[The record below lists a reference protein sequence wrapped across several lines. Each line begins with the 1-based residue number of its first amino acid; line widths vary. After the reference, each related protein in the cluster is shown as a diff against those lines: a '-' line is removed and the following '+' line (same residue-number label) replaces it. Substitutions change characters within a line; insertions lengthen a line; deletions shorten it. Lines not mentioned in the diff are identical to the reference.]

1 MERYR
6 VRYVL
11 ATLSLM
17 LFYKAGENMKNKVS
31 VKIEKVIL
39 PLHLEDNFE
48 LISCDDARLILQ
60 WRHSDK
66 EVMIECSLE
75 QLDSNRGLLHFD
87 GDDFVHLNA
96 TITFSSF
103 ATNVD
108 PSIVEDDE
116 VFKSTIEKLN
126 RGDYIAH
133 CIGRCKLELDFI

>member
-1 MERYR
+1 MEKRL

-11 ATLSLM
+11 ATLSLI
-17 LFYKAGENMKNKVS
+17 LFYKVGENMKNKVS

-39 PLHLEDNFE
+39 PRRLEDNFE

-60 WRHSDK
+60 WRYSDK

-96 TITFSSF
+96 TMTFSSF
-103 ATNVD
+103 GTNID
-108 PSIVEDDE
+108 PSIVENDE
-116 VFKSTIEKLN
+116 TFKEEIEKLN

-133 CIGRCKLELDFI
+133 CTGRCKLEIDFV

>member
-1 MERYR
+1 MERR
-6 VRYVL
+6 HVHYVL
-11 ATLSLM
+11 ATLSLI
-17 LFYKAGENMKNKVS
+17 LFYKVGENMKNKVS
-31 VKIEKVIL
+31 VKVEKVIL
-39 PLHLEDNFE
+39 PLRLEDNFE

-60 WRHSDK
+60 WRYSDK

-103 ATNVD
+103 ATNID

-116 VFKSTIEKLN
+116 VFKAEIEKLN

-133 CIGRCKLELDFI
+133 CAGRCKLELDFI

>member
-1 MERYR
+1 
-6 VRYVL
+6 
-11 ATLSLM
+11 
-17 LFYKAGENMKNKVS
+17 MKNKVS

-39 PLHLEDNFE
+39 PLRLEDNFE

-60 WRHSDK
+60 WRYSDK

-96 TITFSSF
+96 TIMFSSF

-126 RGDYIAH
+126 HGDYVAH
-133 CIGRCKLELDFI
+133 CIGRCKLEIDFV

>member
-1 MERYR
+1 
-6 VRYVL
+6 
-11 ATLSLM
+11 
-17 LFYKAGENMKNKVS
+17 MKNKVS

-60 WRHSDK
+60 WRYSDK

-96 TITFSSF
+96 IYLRLAFCQLT
-103 ATNVD
+103 
-108 PSIVEDDE
+108 SIHLVL
-116 VFKSTIEKLN
+116 KMTKYLN
-126 RGDYIAH
+126 QRLRH
-133 CIGRCKLELDFI
+133 